1 MPSTSNREESAF
13 PPESVFD
20 SDRGLELDFLSETCF
35 IFLNELYD
43 KHFKLNHGR
52 RGFKTGFFVS
62 SRKCGSSH
70 GFKFE
75 IIL

>member
-1 MPSTSNREESAF
+1 MFTFSN
-13 PPESVFD
+13 
-20 SDRGLELDFLSETCF
+20 G
-35 IFLNELYD
+35 LYD

-62 SRKCGSSH
+62 SRKCSSSH
-70 GFKFE
+70 GFKFG